1 MILQPNLIQLGTVG
15 QKPVEIWTSRATA
28 SDAKEQAAL
37 EVKVTS
43 MIMTSKA
50 TPTPAPAPRPSPSP
64 APKPKPRP
72 GLGGR
77 NTGNRN

>member
-15 QKPVEIWTSRATA
+15 QKPVEIWTSRATT

-43 MIMTSKA
+43 MIMTSKP
-50 TPTPAPAPRPSPSP
+50 TPTPSPAP

-72 GLGGR
+72 GLGR
-77 NTGNRN
+77 NTGNRY